1 MSSSFPSQQ
10 NLGLGSWPA
19 RRARQIP
26 EKIAWTFRGRDTS
39 YAEAERRVDRLAAA
53 LQTLG
58 VRPGDRVGF
67 VGANHPALLEVLFA
81 AGRAGAIAVLINPR
95 LAEHELRYIL
105 ADSGTKVLFCGP
117 SSPEATH
124 LLGHRELPHLE
135 RVVDANS
142 DIDSL
147 LLGDD
152 PAPDVRA
159 GWDDPCLIMY
169 TSGTT
174 GSPKGAVLTHGN
186 IFFNDVN
193 AVLEADFRPDEIA
206 LAAAPL
212 FHIAALNGLVLPVFL
227 KGGRSIIHESFVP
240 DDVVTTIVSERVT
253 SMFAVPA
260 MMEAISQSPLFESSD
275 ISSLRTVIV
284 GGAPAPLPMLL
295 RWKDK
300 GVEVQQGYGLTETSP
315 AVLKLA
321 SADAE
326 RKLGSAGKEQLLVD
340 VRIVDAG
347 GQDVGPGGAGEILT
361 RGPNVFPGYWNR
373 EDATE
378 AAFVD
383 GWFRTGDIASIDDEG
398 FITLR
403 DRAKDMYIS
412 GGENVY
418 PAEVESALLGMPGIL
433 EAAVVGIPDAK
444 WGEVGRA
451 FVVVADGYSPTLEDI
466 AVALGDRLARY
477 KLPRSL
483 VIIETMPRNSTGK
496 LLKHVLREH
505 DAEPG

>member
-1 MSSSFPSQQ
+1 
-10 NLGLGSWPA
+10 
-19 RRARQIP
+19 
-26 EKIAWTFRGRDTS
+26 
-39 YAEAERRVDRLAAA
+39 LAAA
-53 LQTLG
+53 IDAMG
-58 VRPGDRVGF
+58 VVSVDRIGF
-67 VGANHPALLEVLFA
+67 IGANHPAVLEVLFA
-81 AGRAGAIAVLINPR
+81 SGRLGAIAVLINPR

-105 ADSGTKVLFCGP
+105 ADAGTKILFRGV
-117 SSPEATH
+117 SSIGDGD
-124 LLGHRELPHLE
+124 LVGHSQLPGLE
-135 RVVDANS
+135 RVIDVDSEFENLLVNEGTS
-142 DIDSL
+142 PDI
-147 LLGDD
+147 
-152 PAPDVRA
+152 PA

-206 LAAAPL
+206 LAVAPL
-212 FHIAALNGLVLPVFL
+212 FHIAALNGLVFPVFL

-340 VRIVDAG
+340 VRIVDPDG
-347 GQDVGPGGAGEILT
+347 HDVGPGGTGEILT
-361 RGPNVFPGYWNR
+361 RGPNVFSGYWNR
-373 EDATE
+373 EDATV
-378 AAFVD
+378 AAFTE
-383 GWFRTGDIASIDDEG
+383 GWFRTGDIASIDEDG

-418 PAEVESALLGMPGIL
+418 PAEVENALLGIPGIL

-466 AVALGDRLARY
+466 AVSLGDRLARY

-496 LLKHVLREH
+496 VLKHVLREH
-505 DAEPG
+505 EAYSRGHSRP

>member
-1 MSSSFPSQQ
+1 MMSSSAASHQ
-10 NLGLGSWPA
+10 NVGLGSWPA

-26 EKIAWTFRGRDTS
+26 SKVAWTFRGRDTAYS
-39 YAEAERRVDRLAAA
+39 DVEHRVDRLAAA
-53 LQTLG
+53 LHALG
-58 VRPGDRVGF
+58 VKPGDRVGF

-81 AGRAGAIAVLINPR
+81 AGRVGAIAVLINPR

-105 ADSGTKVLFCGP
+105 ADSGTKVLFRGP
-117 SSPEATH
+117 ASIESAH
-124 LLGHRELPHLE
+124 LVGHVDVPTLDRVFDVETEFETLLE
-135 RVVDANS
+135 S
-142 DIDSL
+142 D
-147 LLGDD
+147 GF
-152 PAPDVRA
+152 APDVPS

-193 AVLEADFRPDEIA
+193 AILEADFRPDEIA
-206 LAAAPL
+206 LAAAPM
-212 FHIAALNGLVLPVFL
+212 FHIAMLNGIVLPVFL
-227 KGGRSIIHESFVP
+227 KGGRSIIHEAFKP
-240 DDVVTTIVSERVT
+240 DEVVATIQSERVT
-253 SMFAVPA
+253 GLFAVPA

-275 ISSLRTVIV
+275 ITSLRTVIV

-295 RWKDK
+295 RWKNK

-315 AVLKLA
+315 AVLKL
-321 SADAE
+321 SSSDAE
-326 RKLGSAGKEQLLVD
+326 RKIGSAGKEQMFVD

-347 GQDVGPGGAGEILT
+347 GNEVGPGGTGEILT

-373 EDATE
+373 EDATTS
-378 AAFVD
+378 AFVD
-383 GWFRTGDIASIDDEG
+383 GWFKTGDIASIDDEG

-418 PAEVESALLGMPGIL
+418 PAEIESALLEIEGIL
-433 EAAVVGIPDAK
+433 EAAVIGIPDER

-451 FVVVADGYSPTLEDI
+451 FVVVAAGVSLDIDSVNSKLDG
-466 AVALGDRLARY
+466 RLARY

-483 VIIETMPRNSTGK
+483 VTIDSMPRNTTGK
-496 LLKHVLREH
+496 LLKQELRER
-505 DAEPG
+505 EV

>member
-1 MSSSFPSQQ
+1 M
-10 NLGLGSWPA
+10 N
-19 RRARQIP
+19 
-26 EKIAWTFRGRDTS
+26 
-39 YAEAERRVDRLAAA
+39 
-53 LQTLG
+53 
-58 VRPGDRVGF
+58 GDRVGF
-67 VGANHPALLEVLFA
+67 VGANHPGLLEVLFA
-81 AGRAGAIAVLINPR
+81 AGRVGAIAVLINPR

-105 ADSGTKVLFCGP
+105 ADSGTKVLFRGP
-117 SSPEATH
+117 SSIESSH
-124 LLGHRELPHLE
+124 LIGHPDLPSLE
-135 RVVDANS
+135 RVFDVETELEP
-142 DIDSL
+142 L
-147 LLGDD
+147 LITDGF
-152 PAPDVRA
+152 APDIPS

-193 AVLEADFRPDEIA
+193 AILEADIRPDDLA
-206 LAAAPL
+206 LAAAPM
-212 FHIAALNGLVLPVFL
+212 FHIAMLNGLVLPVFL
-227 KGGRSIIHESFVP
+227 KGGRSIIHESFKP
-240 DDVVTTIVSERVT
+240 DEVVATIETEKVT

-260 MMEAISQSPLFESSD
+260 MMEAISQSPSFESSD

-321 SADAE
+321 SSDAE
-326 RKLGSAGKEQLLVD
+326 RKIGSAGKEQMFVD
-340 VRIVDAG
+340 VRIVDSEG
-347 GQDVGPGGAGEILT
+347 SDVGPGGTGEILT

-373 EDATE
+373 EEATA

-383 GWFRTGDIASIDDEG
+383 GWFKTGDIASIDDEG

-418 PAEVESALLGMPGIL
+418 PAEIESALLEIDGIL
-433 EAAVVGIPDAK
+433 EAAVVGIPDER

-451 FVVVADGYSPTLEDI
+451 FVVLAEETVLDLEVVNAKLDG
-466 AVALGDRLARY
+466 RLARY

-483 VIIETMPRNSTGK
+483 VVVETMPRNTTGK
-496 LLKHVLREH
+496 LLKHALRER
-505 DAEPG
+505 EV

>member
-1 MSSSFPSQQ
+1 
-10 NLGLGSWPA
+10 
-19 RRARQIP
+19 
-26 EKIAWTFRGRDTS
+26 
-39 YAEAERRVDRLAAA
+39 
-53 LQTLG
+53 
-58 VRPGDRVGF
+58 
-67 VGANHPALLEVLFA
+67 
-81 AGRAGAIAVLINPR
+81 
-95 LAEHELRYIL
+95 
-105 ADSGTKVLFCGP
+105 
-117 SSPEATH
+117 
-124 LLGHRELPHLE
+124 LE

>member
-1 MSSSFPSQQ
+1 M
-10 NLGLGSWPA
+10 
-19 RRARQIP
+19 
-26 EKIAWTFRGRDTS
+26 
-39 YAEAERRVDRLAAA
+39 
-53 LQTLG
+53 
-58 VRPGDRVGF
+58 
-67 VGANHPALLEVLFA
+67 
-81 AGRAGAIAVLINPR
+81 
-95 LAEHELRYIL
+95 RYIL
-105 ADSGTKVLFCGP
+105 ADSGSKILFRGP

-124 LLGHRELPHLE
+124 LVGHSELPYLE
-135 RVVDANS
+135 RVVDADS
-142 DIDSL
+142 DLDIL
-147 LLGDD
+147 MLGDD
-152 PAPDVRA
+152 TAPDVPA

-186 IFFNDVN
+186 IFFNDVH
-193 AVLEADFRPDEIA
+193 AVLEADFRPDDVA
-206 LAAAPL
+206 LATAPM

-240 DDVVTTIVSERVT
+240 DEVVATIEAQKVT
-253 SMFAVPA
+253 SLFAVPA
-260 MMEAISQSPLFESSD
+260 MMEAISQSALFESSD
-275 ISSLRTVIV
+275 ITSLRTVIV

-315 AVLKLA
+315 AVLKL
-321 SADAE
+321 SSSDAE

-340 VRIVDAG
+340 VRIVDPHG
-347 GQDVGPGGAGEILT
+347 HDVGPGGTGEIFT

-418 PAEVESALLGMPGIL
+418 PAEVESALLAIPGIR
-433 EAAVVGIPDAK
+433 EAAVIGVPDEK

-451 FVVVADGYSPTLEDI
+451 FIVVSESFAGDLISVNGTLE
-466 AVALGDRLARY
+466 GRLARY

-483 VIIETMPRNSTGK
+483 IIMETMPRNSTGK
-496 LLKHVLREH
+496 VLKQALREH
-505 DAEPG
+505 PGVDHARGLGNPREESGDR